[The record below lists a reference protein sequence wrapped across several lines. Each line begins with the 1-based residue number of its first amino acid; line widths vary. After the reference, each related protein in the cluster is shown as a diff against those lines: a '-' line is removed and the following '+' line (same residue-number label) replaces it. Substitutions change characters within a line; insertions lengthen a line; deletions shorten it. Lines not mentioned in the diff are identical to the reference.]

1 MKLLLYSLFLL
12 GEGRQM
18 RRSVSAEVRQGWVQ
32 GRPSVEHCEGQ
43 REGSRGFYRR
53 HEVPP
58 G

>member
-1 MKLLLYSLFLL
+1 MCRPS
-12 GEGRQM
+12 G
-18 RRSVSAEVRQGWVQ
+18 AEVRQGRIQ

-43 REGSRGFYRR
+43 REGGGGFHRR